1 MDYRSLHAKTVADLR
16 QIGRSLKVKFPVGT
30 TKARMIEMIL
40 QHIMEED
47 GASRTG
53 AAERPAGTECI
64 AQESARRTGRFCR
77 SRGGGGER
85 SAARGEG
92 TLGRRPAFAA
102 GRAANPNGR
111 RGSRRRLR
119 RRPNGRQKGRKR
131 WPRLPQ
137 KNTKSRKHRLWQK
150 TSAMNSAMTSALRRH
165 ATRKQAVMNRQPI
178 AMRVQQPRLSQG
190 NARQGSAGQRFERN
204 AQRYDNNQRF
214 GPQCTAL

>member
-40 QHIMEED
+40 QHIMEE
-47 GASRTG
+47 TEQ
-53 AAERPAGTECI
+53 AAQEQQNAPQEQNI
-64 AQESARRTGRFCR
+64 AQESAPAQEGFAAPAAEEVKNPQPEVK
-77 SRGGGGER
+77 ER
-85 SAARGEG
+85 SATPSVRGRP
-92 TLGRRPAFAA
+92 GRKPKR
-102 GRAANPNGR
+102 R

-137 KNTKSRKHRLWQK
+137 KNTKSHKHRLWQK

-165 ATRKQAVMNRQPI
+165 ATKSKR
-178 AMRVQQPRLSQG
+178 
-190 NARQGSAGQRFERN
+190 
-204 AQRYDNNQRF
+204 
-214 GPQCTAL
+214 